1 MMRCGVQPKDA
12 RLAVVPTVVSS
23 PWCDGKLNDPSW
35 KQATEVGDFQVRI
48 NAREPSATT
57 TVLLLSDGRNLQIA
71 FRCQEPT
78 LVEAQDRSVSM
89 EDSVSVHFDV
99 GLSRR
104 QASSFTIYLSGRRE
118 GSRPAEGWQ
127 GAVLPGEDEW
137 VAQFMLPFKTLGRE
151 PEAGEV
157 WGLALARSRFADK
170 NYPEVST
177 WGPSDL
183 ESHNP
188 RDFGLV
194 VFRGRL
200 SEKEAFD
207 RARAVQARL
216 QAQEEAE
223 HWQAVTSLGPSDSP
237 GGDEAPLTRGA
248 EWRLGEQRATVTAVG
263 NEQIIRSP
271 YTFLYERAD
280 EPQLRELRERYG
292 LDVVVEGAADD
303 LEEATRLQRWT
314 IDHITFG
321 PAAHHDYNALRV
333 LEDSARGRT
342 FICTH
347 FSYVLMQCCMALGI
361 PARKLSTIGHASVE
375 FWSNHY
381 RKWVALECTRG
392 HFFEMADIPLS
403 ALEIHN
409 EYIKNGGVNMDFSVG
424 DQRVIRKVS
433 LERRPDGMIADAQER
448 YSYVAYL
455 LRNNILSVP
464 FELGEIRFL
473 WYRDD
478 ANRDLREFVVREGDP
493 PVRFRMEP
501 EEGYEPILTAT
512 ENPDDIYWTLN
523 QAELHVREGTSGL
536 EVSAATVTPNFARTE
551 ARFDE
556 GDWHTVGSTFPWTL
570 HPGENRLEVRPVNA
584 FGRAGVTSSLTL
596 EVAP

>member
-23 PWCDGKLNDPSW
+23 PWCDGKLDDPSW

-48 NAREPSATT
+48 NAWEPSATT

-78 LVEAQDRSVSM
+78 LVEAQDRPVDT
-89 EDSVSVHFDV
+89 EDSVSVHLDV

-104 QASSFTIYLSGRRE
+104 QALGFTIYISGRRE
-118 GSRPAEGWQ
+118 GTLPEEDWG
-127 GAVLPGEDEW
+127 GAVLPGEEGW

-194 VFRGRL
+194 VFRGSL
-200 SEKEAFD
+200 SEETALD
-207 RARAVQARL
+207 RAKAVQACL

-223 HWQAVTSLGPSDSP
+223 HWRAVTSLGPSAPS
-237 GGDEAPLTRGA
+237 GGDELPLTRGA

-392 HFFEMADIPLS
+392 HFFELAGIPLS

-409 EYIKNGGVNMDFSVG
+409 EYIKNGGVDMDFSVG
-424 DQRVIRKVS
+424 TRRAIRKVS

-478 ANRDLREFVVREGDP
+478 ANRDLREFVVREGDR

-523 QAELHVREGTSGL
+523 QAELHVRASGSGV